1 MRKLAQFSVRYPT
14 TIIMII
20 LAICLLGY
28 IAFQRLGMD
37 LLPSLNNPRLYVSL
51 EAEERPPEE
60 MEEQFVS
67 LLEATAAKGRKV
79 TGVSSISRV
88 GRALVTVEYEWNTD
102 MDEAYLELQ
111 KAVTNFT
118 QGKDLDEISV
128 SQLDPNAQP
137 VVTAVLWHEDLEDL
151 DRLRQTAEN
160 NIRND
165 LVRLPGVAAVELV
178 GERKREIEIRTDSY
192 TLEAYGLTL
201 DQVASVIQSSNQSIS
216 GGSIVEMGLK
226 YAIRGVGELESLED
240 LKNLIIAYKSDETGE
255 TTDRTPITL
264 RDVAEVGYMLS
275 EPENI
280 VHYNGRRCLA
290 LEIFKEARFNTIQAS
305 EYIHGQLASLQRSL
319 PGYEL
324 HIIQDQAGFI
334 KSAVREVEQ
343 TGLIGIFL
351 AVLIL
356 FIFLR
361 RIGVTAVISIAIPV
375 SIIATFNLMYFNKLT
390 LNIMTLGGLALGAG
404 MLVDNAIVVVENIFR
419 HLEEGLEL
427 KEAAVRGAGEVGG
440 AITSSTLTTIIVFL
454 PIIYLQGIAGELF
467 KEQAWTVAFALLSS
481 LFVALSVIPM
491 LSSRILKAP
500 RGKQTRLSLQFPFYA
515 RFLTGVLKKR
525 WLVVALAFLLI
536 LSAGVLASRMGS
548 EFLPQTDRNELE
560 ISLLLPEG
568 SDLERTESAVRS
580 IESLL
585 EENYGE
591 SIQSIFSRI
600 GPVGTALTES
610 EVLAGENS
618 AMLLI
623 GLKPDSMALDSLQE
637 WLKNQLT
644 DIPGLRVQIMR
655 AQTTLQVTLGTVE
668 APLVVEIR
676 GKGMDTLKSLSDQV
690 TAILEQQKGLT
701 AVETSF
707 QEGRPEVEVVIDR
720 GSAASYGLTPYSI
733 GAQLSDL
740 LSGQELGEYEDE
752 GEYIN
757 IMLRSPEPTLK
768 ELEGLLLDG
777 AGGQKLR
784 LDDVAVLR
792 RSVSPREILRNNQV
806 RTAEVKGQLSGEE
819 AFDKIVARV
828 EKALAEVNL
837 PQDYSFAVTG
847 EEKLRRESFSHLWF
861 ALLLAVILVYMVMAS
876 QFESLRHPFVIL
888 LTIPLAMVGAGGL
901 LMILKLPLNIMAFI
915 GMIML
920 AGIAVNDSI
929 ILVDLVNQQR
939 RSGMDMEAAIVKAG
953 QLRIR
958 PIFMTSATTILALFP
973 LTLGIGEGAAL
984 RAPLA
989 VAVIG
994 GLVTSTILTLVVIP
1008 AVYRILGGRMKKR
1021 TEKV

>member
-1 MRKLAQFSVRYPT
+1 VVADFNQS
-14 TIIMII
+14 
-20 LAICLLGY
+20 
-28 IAFQRLGMD
+28 
-37 LLPSLNNPRLYVSL
+37 
-51 EAEERPPEE
+51 
-60 MEEQFVS
+60 
-67 LLEATAAKGRKV
+67 
-79 TGVSSISRV
+79 
-88 GRALVTVEYEWNTD
+88 
-102 MDEAYLELQ
+102 
-111 KAVTNFT
+111 
-118 QGKDLDEISV
+118 QGLDEISV

-137 VVTAVLWHEDLEDL
+137 IVTAVFWHEDLEDL

-178 GERKREIEIRTDSY
+178 GERKREIEIRTDSF
-192 TLEAYGLTL
+192 TLEAYGLTS
-201 DQVASVIQSSNQSIS
+201 DQVASAVLQSNQTIS

-226 YAIRGVGELESLED
+226 YTIRGVGELESLED
-240 LKNLIIAYKSDETGE
+240 LRSLIIAYASDETE
-255 TTDRTPITL
+255 ATTEKIPITL
-264 RDVAEVGYMLS
+264 RDVAEVGYILS

-290 LEIFKEARFNTIQAS
+290 LEIFKEARFNTTQAS
-305 EYIHGQLASLQRSL
+305 ETIHSQIDNLRRSL

-334 KSAVREVEQ
+334 RSAVREVEQ

-361 RIGVTAVISIAIPV
+361 RIGITAVISIAIPV

-419 HLEEGLEL
+419 HLEEGLGL

-454 PIIYLQGIAGELF
+454 PIVYLQGIAGELF

-500 RGKQTRLSLQFPFYA
+500 TGKPTRRSLQFPFYA

-525 WLVVALAFLLI
+525 GLVVALALL
-536 LSAGVLASRMGS
+536 LVFSAAFLASRMGS

-568 SDLERTESAVRS
+568 SDLDRTESTVRS
-580 IESLL
+580 LETLL
-585 EENYGE
+585 QENHGE

-618 AMLLI
+618 AKLLI
-623 GLKPDSMALDSLQE
+623 SLKPDSMDLDSLQD
-637 WLKNQLT
+637 WLTAQLT
-644 DIPGLRVQIMR
+644 DIPGLNAHIQR
-655 AQTTLQVTLGTVE
+655 AQTALQITLGTAE
-668 APLVVEIR
+668 APLVVEIQ
-676 GKGMDTLKSLSDQV
+676 GKELDILQSLSDQV
-690 TAILEQQKGLT
+690 EAILLQQPGLD
-701 AVETSF
+701 AVESSF
-707 QEGRPEVEVVIDR
+707 QEGRPEVEVVFDR
-720 GSAASYGLTPYSI
+720 TAAASFGLTPQSI
-733 GAQLSDL
+733 GAQLSGL
-740 LSGQELGEYEDE
+740 LSGKELGEYEDE

-757 IMLRSPEPTLK
+757 IMLRSPEPSLK
-768 ELEGLLLDG
+768 ELEGLLLDSTD
-777 AGGQKLR
+777 GQKLR
-784 LDDVAVLR
+784 LDEVASLR
-792 RSVSPREILRNNQV
+792 RTASPREILRNNQV
-806 RTAEVKGQLSGEE
+806 RTAEVTAQLSGDEP
-819 AFDKIVARV
+819 FDKIAARV
-828 EKALAEVNL
+828 ESAISEISL

-847 EEKLRRESFSHLWF
+847 EEKLRRESFSSLGF
-861 ALLLAVILVYMVMAS
+861 AMLLAVILVYMVLAS

-888 LTIPLAMVGAGGL
+888 LTIPLALVGAVIL
-901 LMILKLPLNIMAFI
+901 LMVLNLPLNIMSFI

-929 ILVDLVNQQR
+929 ILVDLINQMR
-939 RSGMDMEAAIVKAG
+939 RSGRDLEAAIIAAG

-973 LTLGIGEGAAL
+973 LTLGFGEGAAL

-994 GLVTSTILTLVVIP
+994 GLVTSTLLTLIVIP
-1008 AVYRILGGRMKKR
+1008 AVYRILGGPMKQR
-1021 TEKV
+1021 EEQV

>member
-1 MRKLAQFSVRYPT
+1 
-14 TIIMII
+14 MII

-37 LLPSLNNPRLYVSL
+37 LLPRLNSPRLYISMV
-51 EAEERPPEE
+51 AENRPPAE

-67 LLEATAAKGRKV
+67 GLEATAARGHKV

-88 GRALVTVEYEWNTD
+88 GRALITVEYDWNTD

-111 KAVTNFT
+111 KAVTDFN
-118 QGKDLDEISV
+118 QGQDLDEITV

-137 VVTAVLWHEDLEDL
+137 IVTAVFWHEDLEDL

-178 GERKREIEIRTDSY
+178 GERKREIEIRTDSF
-192 TLEAYGLTL
+192 TLEAYGLTS
-201 DQVASVIQSSNQSIS
+201 DQVASAIQQSNQSIS

-226 YAIRGVGELESLED
+226 YTIRGVGELESLED
-240 LKNLIIAYKSDETGE
+240 LRNLIIAYKTDETGE
-255 TTDRTPITL
+255 SSDRTPITL
-264 RDVAEVGYMLS
+264 KDISEVGYVLS

-290 LEIFKEARFNTIQAS
+290 LEIFKEARFNTTEAS
-305 EYIHGQLASLQRSL
+305 EYIRSQLESLQRSL

-361 RIGVTAVISIAIPV
+361 RIGVTAVISIAIPI

-419 HLEEGLEL
+419 HLEEGLGL

-454 PIIYLQGIAGELF
+454 PIVYLQGIAGELF

-500 RGKQTRLSLQFPFYA
+500 KAKEAKSSLQFPFYA
-515 RFLTGVLKKR
+515 QFLGGVLKKR
-525 WLVVALAFLLI
+525 WFVVALAFLLI
-536 LSAGVLASRMGS
+536 LSAAFLAVNMGS

-568 SDLERTESAVRS
+568 SSLERTESAVHS
-580 IESLL
+580 LELLL
-585 EENYGE
+585 EENHGE

-610 EVLAGENS
+610 EALAGENS

-623 GLKPDSMALDSLQE
+623 SLKPDSIDLDSLQA
-637 WLKNQLT
+637 WFKNQLT
-644 DIPGLRVQIMR
+644 DIPGLNAQIMR
-655 AQTTLQVTLGTVE
+655 AKTALQITLGTKE
-668 APLVVEIR
+668 APLVVEIQ
-676 GKGMDTLKSLSDQV
+676 GKELDTLQSLSNQV
-690 TAILEQQKGLT
+690 EAILMQQQGLN

-720 GSAASYGLTPYSI
+720 TAAASFGLTPYSI
-733 GAQLSDL
+733 GTQLSAL
-740 LSGQELGEYEDE
+740 LAGQELGEYEDE

-757 IMLRSPEPTLK
+757 IMLRSPEPSLK
-768 ELEGLLLDG
+768 ELEGLLLDST
-777 AGGQKLR
+777 GGQKLR
-784 LDDVAVLR
+784 LDEVASIR
-792 RSVSPREILRNNQV
+792 KTTSPREILRNNQV
-806 RTAEVKGQLSGEE
+806 RTAEVSAQLSGEE
-819 AFDKIVARV
+819 AFDKTVARV
-828 EKALAEVNL
+828 EKALAEVIL

-847 EEKLRRESFSHLWF
+847 EEKLRRKSFSHLWF
-861 ALLLAVILVYMVMAS
+861 AFLLAVILVYMVMAS

-888 LTIPLAMVGAGGL
+888 LTIPLAMVGAVGL
-901 LMILKLPLNIMAFI
+901 LMILKLPLNIMSFI

-929 ILVDLVNQQR
+929 ILVDLINQIR
-939 RSGMDMEAAIVKAG
+939 RSGRDMEEAIITAG

-994 GLVTSTILTLVVIP
+994 GLVTSTLLTLVVIP
-1008 AVYRILGGRMKKR
+1008 AVYRILGGRLKQR
-1021 TEKV
+1021 EERI

>member
-1 MRKLAQFSVRYPT
+1 MKKLAQFSVKHPT
-14 TIIMII
+14 TIIMVI

-37 LLPSLNNPRLYVSL
+37 LLPHLNNPRLYVSMV
-51 EAEERPPEE
+51 AENRPPEE

-67 LLEATAAKGRKV
+67 QLEATAARGRKV

-88 GRALVTVEYEWNTD
+88 GRALITVEYDWNTD

-111 KAVTNFT
+111 KSVIDFN
-118 QGKDLDEISV
+118 QGQGLDEITV

-137 VVTAVLWHEDLEDL
+137 IVTAVFWHEDLEDL

-160 NIRND
+160 NICND

-178 GERKREIEIRTDSY
+178 GERKREIEVRTDSF

-201 DQVASVIQSSNQSIS
+201 DQVASAIQQSNQSIS

-226 YAIRGVGELESLED
+226 YSIRGVGELESLED
-240 LKNLIIAYKSDETGE
+240 LRNLIIDYKSDETGE
-255 TTDRTPITL
+255 TSDKIPITL
-264 RDVAEVGYMLS
+264 DDIAEVGYMLS

-290 LEIFKEARFNTIQAS
+290 LEIFKEARFNTTEAS
-305 EYIHGQLASLQRSL
+305 EYIRSQIENLQRSI

-324 HIIQDQAGFI
+324 RIIQDQAGFI
-334 KSAVREVEQ
+334 KAAVREVEQ
-343 TGLIGIFL
+343 TGLIGIIL

-419 HLEEGLEL
+419 HLEEGLGL
-427 KEAAVRGAGEVGG
+427 KEAAVRGTGEVAG

-500 RGKQTRLSLQFPFYA
+500 KAKEAKSSLQFPFYA

-536 LSAGVLASRMGS
+536 LSAGFLAVNMGS

-568 SDLERTESAVRS
+568 SNLERTESTVRS
-580 IESLL
+580 L
-585 EENYGE
+585 ETLIQENQGD
-591 SIQSIFSRI
+591 SISYIFSRI
-600 GPVGTALTES
+600 GPKGTALTES

-623 GLKPDSMALDSLQE
+623 GLKPDSMDLDSLQA

-644 DIPGLRVQIMR
+644 DIPGLSAQIRR
-655 AQTTLQVTLGTVE
+655 AQTALQITLGTVE

-676 GKGMDTLKSLSDQV
+676 GKELDTLQSLSDQV
-690 TAILEQQKGLT
+690 EAILDQQQGLT

-707 QEGRPEVEVVIDR
+707 QEGRPEVEVVFR
-720 GSAASYGLTPYSI
+720 TAAAGFGLTPQSI
-733 GAQLSDL
+733 GSQLSSL

-757 IMLRSPEPTLK
+757 IMLRSPEPSLK

-777 AGGQKLR
+777 TGGQKLR
-784 LDDVAVLR
+784 LDEVALIR
-792 RSVSPREILRNNQV
+792 KTTSLREILRNN
-806 RTAEVKGQLSGEE
+806 
-819 AFDKIVARV
+819 
-828 EKALAEVNL
+828 
-837 PQDYSFAVTG
+837 
-847 EEKLRRESFSHLWF
+847 
-861 ALLLAVILVYMVMAS
+861 
-876 QFESLRHPFVIL
+876 
-888 LTIPLAMVGAGGL
+888 
-901 LMILKLPLNIMAFI
+901 
-915 GMIML
+915 
-920 AGIAVNDSI
+920 
-929 ILVDLVNQQR
+929 
-939 RSGMDMEAAIVKAG
+939 
-953 QLRIR
+953 
-958 PIFMTSATTILALFP
+958 
-973 LTLGIGEGAAL
+973 
-984 RAPLA
+984 
-989 VAVIG
+989 
-994 GLVTSTILTLVVIP
+994 
-1008 AVYRILGGRMKKR
+1008 MK
-1021 TEKV
+1021 

>member
-1 MRKLAQFSVRYPT
+1 MV
-14 TIIMII
+14 I

-37 LLPSLNNPRLYVSL
+37 LLPRLNNPRLYVSMI
-51 EAEERPPEE
+51 AENRPPEE
-60 MEEQFVS
+60 MEEQFVTP
-67 LLEATAAKGRKV
+67 LEATAARGRKV
-79 TGVSSISRV
+79 TGVSSIPRV
-88 GRALVTVEYEWNTD
+88 GRALITVEYDWNTD

-111 KAVTNFT
+111 KSVTGFN
-118 QGKDLDEISV
+118 QGQALDEITV

-137 VVTAVLWHEDLEDL
+137 IVTAVFWHEDLEDL

-178 GERKREIEIRTDSY
+178 GERKREIEINTDSF
-192 TLEAYGLTL
+192 TLEAYGLTS
-201 DQVASVIQSSNQSIS
+201 DQVASAIQTSNQSIS

-226 YAIRGVGELESLED
+226 YTIRGVGELESLED
-240 LKNLIIAYKSDETGE
+240 LRNLIVAYKIDETE
-255 TTDRTPITL
+255 EVPVRIPITL
-264 RDVAEVGYMLS
+264 KDIAEVGYVLS

-290 LEIFKEARFNTIQAS
+290 LEIFKEARFNTTEAS
-305 EYIHGQLASLQRSL
+305 GYIRDQIEVLKRSL

-324 HIIQDQAGFI
+324 LIIQDQAGFI
-334 KSAVREVEQ
+334 KSAVKEVGQ

-404 MLVDNAIVVVENIFR
+404 MLVDNAIVVVENIYR
-419 HLEEGLEL
+419 HLEDGLGI

-454 PIIYLQGIAGELF
+454 PIIYLRGIAGELF

-491 LSSRILKAP
+491 LSSRLLKAP
-500 RGKQTRLSLQFPFYA
+500 KTKKAKPSLQFPFYA
-515 RFLTGVLKKR
+515 RFLAGVLNKR
-525 WLVVALAFLLI
+525 WLVVGLAFLLI
-536 LSAGVLASRMGS
+536 LSAGFLAVNMGS
-548 EFLPQTDRNELE
+548 EFMPQTDRNELE

-568 SDLERTESAVRS
+568 SNLERTESAVRS
-580 IESLL
+580 LESLIQ
-585 EENYGE
+585 ENHGE

-618 AMLLI
+618 AMLLV
-623 GLKPDSMALDSLQE
+623 GLKPDTLDIDSLQD
-637 WLKNQLT
+637 WLKAQLT
-644 DIPGLRVQIMR
+644 DIPGLNAQIRR
-655 AQTTLQVTLGTVE
+655 AQTALQITLGTVE
-668 APLVVEIR
+668 APLVVEIK
-676 GKGMDTLKSLSDQV
+676 GKELDTLQSLSTQV
-690 TAILEQQKGLT
+690 EAILMEQQGLS
-701 AVETSF
+701 AVESSF
-707 QEGRPEVEVVIDR
+707 LEGRPEVEVVIDR
-720 GSAASYGLTPYSI
+720 TAATGFGLTPQSI
-733 GAQLSDL
+733 GSQMSAL

-757 IMLRSPEPTLK
+757 IMLRSPEPSLN

-777 AGGQKLR
+777 TGGQKLR
-784 LDDVAVLR
+784 LDEVASLR
-792 RSVSPREILRNNQV
+792 RTTSPREILRNNQV
-806 RTAEVKGQLSGEE
+806 RTAEVSAQLSGKEP
-819 AFDKIVARV
+819 FDKIVARM
-828 EKALAEVNL
+828 EGALDEITL
-837 PQDYSFAVTG
+837 PRDYSLAVTG

-888 LTIPLAMVGAGGL
+888 LTIPLAMVGAVAL
-901 LMILKLPLNIMAFI
+901 LMILNLPLNIMSFI

-929 ILVDLVNQQR
+929 ILVDLINQMR
-939 RSGMDMEAAIVKAG
+939 RSGRDMEAAIIAAG

-994 GLVTSTILTLVVIP
+994 GLVTSTLLTLIVIP
-1008 AVYRILGGRMKKR
+1008 AVYRIMGGRMKLKE
-1021 TEKV
+1021 EKV

>member
-1 MRKLAQFSVRYPT
+1 MV
-14 TIIMII
+14 I

-28 IAFQRLGMD
+28 ISFQRLGMD
-37 LLPSLNNPRLYVSL
+37 LLPNLNSPRLYVSL

-60 MEEQFVS
+60 MEVQFVS
-67 LLEATAAKGRKV
+67 PLEAQAARGSQV

-88 GRALVTVEYEWNTD
+88 GRALITVEYEWNAD
-102 MDEAYLELQ
+102 MDEAYLGLQEVVADFNQGQELDDI
-111 KAVTNFT
+111 N
-118 QGKDLDEISV
+118 V

-137 VVTAVLWHEDLEDL
+137 IVTAVFWHEDLEDL

-192 TLEAYGLTL
+192 TLDAFGLTS
-201 DQVASVIQSSNQSIS
+201 DQVASAIQQSNQTIS
-216 GGSIVEMGLK
+216 GGSIVEMGLS
-226 YAIRGVGELESLED
+226 YIIRGVGELESLED
-240 LKNLIIAYKSDETGE
+240 LRNLIVAYAAEETEE
-255 TTDRTPITL
+255 TTDKIPITL
-264 RDVAEVGYMLS
+264 KDIAEVGYVLS

-280 VHYNGRRCLA
+280 VRYNGRRCLA
-290 LEIFKEARFNTIQAS
+290 LEIFKEARFNTTQAS
-305 EYIHGQLASLQRSL
+305 ETIRAQIDDLQRAL

-324 HIIQDQAGFI
+324 RIIQDQAGFI
-334 KSAVREVEQ
+334 QSAVREVEQ

-419 HLEEGLEL
+419 HLEEGLGL

-454 PIIYLQGIAGELF
+454 PIVYLEGIAGALF
-467 KEQAWTVAFALLSS
+467 REQAWTVAFALLSS

-491 LSSRILKAP
+491 LSSKILKAP
-500 RGKQTRLSLQFPFYA
+500 TGKRARPSLQFPFYA

-525 WLVVALAFLLI
+525 WLVVFLALLLVGSAAFL
-536 LSAGVLASRMGS
+536 ATRMGS

-568 SDLERTESAVRS
+568 SNLERTESTVRS
-580 IESLL
+580 LESLL
-585 EENYGE
+585 EENHGE
-591 SIQSIFSRI
+591 SIQSVFSRI

-618 AMLLI
+618 AKLLI
-623 GLKPDSMALDSLQE
+623 GLKPDSIAPEALQA
-637 WLKNQLT
+637 WLKDQLT
-644 DIPGLRVQIMR
+644 DIPGLSSQIMR
-655 AQTTLQVTLGTVE
+655 AQTALQITLGTAE
-668 APLVVEIR
+668 APLVVEIQ
-676 GKGMDTLKSLSDQV
+676 GKELDTLQSLSSQV
-690 TAILEQQKGLT
+690 EAILVQEPGLS
-701 AVETSF
+701 AVDTSF
-707 QEGRPEVEVVIDR
+707 REGRPEVEVVVDR
-720 GSAASYGLTPYSI
+720 ASATAYGLTPQSI

-752 GEYIN
+752 GEYLN
-757 IMLRSPEPTLK
+757 IMLRSPEPSLK
-768 ELEGLLLDG
+768 DLGGLLLDVSQ
-777 AGGQKLR
+777 GGKLR
-784 LDDVAVLR
+784 LDEVASFR
-792 RSVSPREILRNNQV
+792 RTVSPREILRNNQV
-806 RTAEVKGQLSGEE
+806 RTAEVTAQLSGEE
-819 AFDKIVARV
+819 TFDRIVARV
-828 EKALAEVNL
+828 EGALSGITL
-837 PQDYSFAVTG
+837 PLDYSFAVTG
-847 EEKLRRESFSHLWF
+847 EEKLRRESFGHLWF
-861 ALLLAVILVYMVMAS
+861 AMLLAVILVYMVMAS

-888 LTIPLAMVGAGGL
+888 LTIPLALVGAVGL
-901 LMILKLPLNIMAFI
+901 LSCLGLPLNIMSFI

-929 ILVDLVNQQR
+929 ILVDLINQIR
-939 RSGMDMEAAIVKAG
+939 RGGREMEAAIIQAG

-994 GLVTSTILTLVVIP
+994 GLVTSTLLTLVVIP
-1008 AVYRILGGRMKKR
+1008 AVYRILGGRLKLR
-1021 TEKV
+1021 EEKV

>member
-14 TIIMII
+14 TVVMVI

-28 IAFQRLGMD
+28 ISFQRLGMD
-37 LLPSLNNPRLYVSL
+37 LLPNLNSPRLYVSL

-60 MEEQFVS
+60 MEVQFVS
-67 LLEATAAKGRKV
+67 PLEAQAARGSQV

-88 GRALVTVEYEWNTD
+88 GRALITVEYEWNAD
-102 MDEAYLELQ
+102 MDEAYLGLQEVVADFNQGQELDDI
-111 KAVTNFT
+111 N
-118 QGKDLDEISV
+118 V
-128 SQLDPNAQP
+128 SQLDPNSQP
-137 VVTAVLWHEDLEDL
+137 IVTAVFWHEDLEDL

-178 GERKREIEIRTDSY
+178 GEQKREIEIRTDSY
-192 TLEAYGLTL
+192 TLEAFGLTS
-201 DQVASVIQSSNQSIS
+201 DQVASAIQQSNQTIS
-216 GGSIVEMGLK
+216 GGSIVEMGLS
-226 YAIRGVGELESLED
+226 YIIRGVGELESLED
-240 LKNLIIAYKSDETGE
+240 LRNLIVAYAAEETEE
-255 TTDRTPITL
+255 TTDKIPITL
-264 RDVAEVGYMLS
+264 RDIAEVGYVLS

-280 VHYNGRRCLA
+280 VRYNGRRCLA

-305 EYIHGQLASLQRSL
+305 ETIRAQIDDLQRAL

-324 HIIQDQAGFI
+324 RIIQDQAGFI
-334 KSAVREVEQ
+334 QSAVREVEQ
-343 TGLIGIFL
+343 TGLIGICL

-419 HLEEGLEL
+419 HLEEGLGL
-427 KEAAVRGAGEVGG
+427 KEAAVRGAGEVSG

-454 PIIYLQGIAGELF
+454 PIVYLEGIAGALF
-467 KEQAWTVAFALLSS
+467 REQAWTVAFALLSS

-491 LSSRILKAP
+491 LSSKILKAP
-500 RGKQTRLSLQFPFYA
+500 TGKRARPSLQFPFYA
-515 RFLTGVLKKR
+515 RFLAGVLKKR
-525 WLVVALAFLLI
+525 WLVVFLALLLVGSAAFL
-536 LSAGVLASRMGS
+536 ATRMGS

-568 SDLERTESAVRS
+568 SNLERTESTVRS
-580 IESLL
+580 LESLL
-585 EENYGE
+585 EENHGE
-591 SIQSIFSRI
+591 SIQSVFSRI

-618 AMLLI
+618 AKLLI
-623 GLKPDSMALDSLQE
+623 GLKPDSIAPDALQA
-637 WLKNQLT
+637 WLKDQLT
-644 DIPGLRVQIMR
+644 DIPGLSSQIMR
-655 AQTTLQVTLGTVE
+655 AQTALQITLGTAE
-668 APLVVEIR
+668 APLVVEIQ
-676 GKGMDTLKSLSDQV
+676 GKELDTLQSLSSQV
-690 TAILEQQKGLT
+690 EAILLQEPGLS
-701 AVETSF
+701 AVDTSF
-707 QEGRPEVEVVIDR
+707 HEGRPEVEVVVDR
-720 GSAASYGLTPYSI
+720 ASATAYGLTPQSI

-752 GEYIN
+752 GEYLN
-757 IMLRSPEPTLK
+757 IMLRSPEPSLK
-768 ELEGLLLDG
+768 DLGGLLLDVSQ
-777 AGGQKLR
+777 GGKLR
-784 LDDVAVLR
+784 LDEVASFR
-792 RSVSPREILRNNQV
+792 RTVSPREILRNNQV
-806 RTAEVKGQLSGEE
+806 RTAEVTAQLSGEE
-819 AFDKIVARV
+819 AFDRIVARV
-828 EKALAEVNL
+828 EGALAEITL
-837 PQDYSFAVTG
+837 PLDYSFAVTG
-847 EEKLRRESFSHLWF
+847 EEKLRRESFGHLWF

-888 LTIPLAMVGAGGL
+888 LTIPLALVGAVGL
-901 LMILKLPLNIMAFI
+901 LSFLGLPLNIMSFI

-929 ILVDLVNQQR
+929 ILVDLINQMR
-939 RSGMDMEAAIVKAG
+939 RGGREMEAAIIQAG

-994 GLVTSTILTLVVIP
+994 GLVTSTLLTLVVIP
-1008 AVYRILGGRMKKR
+1008 AVYRILGGRLKLR
-1021 TEKV
+1021 EEKV